1 MIEEA
6 KQLFQGIDEMANGT
20 LFNNQKLLDGTFKK
34 SVGTKEFVLQID
46 DLRSAGLG
54 LDITTVDTD
63 LGSAESA
70 TKYLETI
77 SQAIT
82 KVNKNRNN
90 VEWLQTTLE
99 ILQEFYETENDIIDS
114 ATPNMDKAIAKAAL
128 IKIKN
133 ILVQINDVASR
144 LLTETYDDNE
154 KAIIKYEMDTYLIA
168 IDHIANNADF
178 NGQKLLDG
186 TFENISKI
194 NTTTLGGGTKL
205 PTDISTVAEAEAT
218 KAKYQKAIE
227 MIEQEIAKLEV

>member
-114 ATPNMDKAIAKAAL
+114 ATPNMDKAIL
-128 IKIKN
+128 
-133 ILVQINDVASR
+133 
-144 LLTETYDDNE
+144 YE
-154 KAIIKYEMDTYLIA
+154 KSF
-168 IDHIANNADF
+168 DF
-178 NGQKLLDG
+178 NSLIDEAVNSREIIEIKR
-186 TFENISKI
+186 N
-194 NTTTLGGGTKL
+194 NTKF
-205 PTDISTVAEAEAT
+205 DI
-218 KAKYQKAIE
+218 
-227 MIEQEIAKLEV
+227 